1 MKRTSSFG
9 YGTKYDF
16 TKEFNNKNCTFYET
30 KTDFDPK
37 KPSHQA
43 WTFGIAR
50 SYYSKVS
57 DILYKG
63 I

>member
-16 TKEFNNKNCTFYET
+16 TKEVNNKNCTFYET
-30 KTDFDPK
+30 TSDFNPK
-37 KPSHQA
+37 KPRHQA
-43 WTFGIAR
+43 WTFGISR
-50 SYYSKVS
+50 NYYSKV
-57 DILYKG
+57 I

>member
-16 TKEFNNKNCTFYET
+16 TKEFNNKNCTFYESQ
-30 KTDFDPK
+30 TDFNPK
-37 KPSHQA
+37 KPQHQA

-50 SYYSKVS
+50 SYYSKV
-57 DILYKG
+57 IVL
-63 I
+63 